1 MSRALD
7 QQTHFFSME
16 VSAAKMA
23 LSLRHFR
30 RLVEAA
36 GVVPH
41 VFGKDSGSKEKFFL
55 DQKQLDQIQRYR
67 DGNEATVV
75 DDSTPTV
82 RCPLFEVP
90 IIQTECQRQS
100 RKVETNEETCCTRG
114 CPSPWRF
121 CIHCLRQGVS
131 GEDSVVV
138 DPIKGTCA
146 FHRDSGIRARR
157 GESVSTKPQVEI
169 PAPSLV
175 PTGEYVVVPAKS
187 IRPLKGQPR
196 SYFDPAEMKLLEKSI
211 LKYGQLQPGLVRKL
225 HGDAFHDYELV
236 DGQRRWHVAMSL
248 GTPYKAVTIAIKDYA
263 DQYEKSIAS
272 NFQRA
277 DHTPMET
284 ARAIDY
290 LLTHGGRSQADVST
304 LTGRSLTWVAQHHRL
319 MNLAPELQILIEPV
333 TPERERI
340 PFILAA
346 QLALLKHPEQLERW
360 TEFKKKGIT
369 ASAAV
374 LQIKE
379 KMVAGGQISYRR
391 LEPKTEYNRL
401 LDFFIRTERDSRHIE
416 ARMNPEEMA
425 RIMENRSHEDVLGTL
440 DCIDNNIELLTKLRG
455 RIVEA
460 EKKPSTVS
468 QSE

>member
-1 MSRALD
+1 
-7 QQTHFFSME
+7 ME

-30 RLVEAA
+30 RLTEAA
-36 GVVPH
+36 GVEPH
-41 VFGKDSGSKEKFFL
+41 VFGKDSGGKEKFFL

-67 DGNEATVV
+67 DGNESVV

-90 IIQTECQRQS
+90 IIQSECQRQC

-114 CPSPWRF
+114 CPSPWRY

-138 DPIKGTCA
+138 DPIKGTCE
-146 FHRDSGIRARR
+146 FHQTSGIRARR
-157 GESVSTKPQVEI
+157 GELVSTKPQAEPI
-169 PAPSLV
+169 PAPALV
-175 PTGEYVVVPAKS
+175 PTGEYVVVPANR

-225 HGDAFHDYELV
+225 NGDAVHDYELV

-272 NFQRA
+272 NFQRT

-290 LLTHGGRSQADVST
+290 LLTHGGRSQMDVST

-319 MNLAPELQILIEPV
+319 MNLAPELQVLIEPV
-333 TPERERI
+333 TPDRERI
-340 PFILAA
+340 PFILAT
-346 QLALLKHPEQLERW
+346 QLALLKHPEQIERW

-379 KMVAGGQISYRR
+379 KMVAGGQITYRR
-391 LEPKTEYNRL
+391 QEPKTEYRRL

-416 ARMNPEEMA
+416 ARMDAPEMA
-425 RIMENRSHEDVLGTL
+425 RIMENRTREDLLGIL
-440 DCIDNNIELLTKLRG
+440 DCIDNNMELLKKLRD
-455 RIVEA
+455 RIVESTTSQA
-460 EKKPSTVS
+460 E
-468 QSE
+468 